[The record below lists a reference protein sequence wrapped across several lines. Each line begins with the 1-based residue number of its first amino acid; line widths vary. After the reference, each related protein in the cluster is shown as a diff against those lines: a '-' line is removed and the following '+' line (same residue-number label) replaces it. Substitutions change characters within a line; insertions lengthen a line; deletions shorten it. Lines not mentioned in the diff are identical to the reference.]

1 VEQVFYK
8 IKLKNDT
15 MINLLSRSPQ
25 KIAAAIYFLFLF
37 PIMSAQ
43 NQSNSVFD
51 AHRGGNITWLS
62 YSNNHKLL
70 YNIIS
75 DEAFQ
80 ILEIRKEKIASLQ
93 TPDDWF
99 QYRTRLKEKLFN
111 GLAGFEKS
119 PLNVKVTGTIKRE
132 TFYVEKILFESHPQF
147 YVTGCLF
154 IPKVR
159 QKPAPAIIYCSGHGE
174 IAFRGEEYQLGI
186 LNLVAKGFI
195 VFAFDPIGQGERLQY
210 LDPVTNKSSIG
221 GPTMEH
227 TYMGSQCLL
236 AGHSLLDYF
245 IWDGVRVVDFLLT
258 RKEVDASRIGI
269 TGMSGGGTQ
278 TSLIAAYDD
287 RIYASAP
294 ECFIT
299 NFTRLLESIGPQ
311 DAEQIPYSGIKKGID
326 HPDFLH
332 LRAPK
337 PTLIVTATNDF
348 FSIQGA
354 RETFS
359 EVQKSFTIL
368 GKPENIS
375 TVEDMSEHGPTLKNR
390 EAICQFFQKYLLL
403 PGDKNFVKGDIFDE
417 KDLWVTETGQVATS
431 LNGKTVF
438 DLNKEYI
445 NKIHDKKIDST
456 DLLQTIRQ
464 VSGIEFKDS
473 VKSVVY
479 TGKIEQ
485 AGITIEKYFI
495 QTHSKDYVLP
505 FYLAKKSSKEKLA
518 AILYLSPGGKEDIL
532 NSEEVLKL
540 LQLGYAVIS
549 PDLPGTGELNDPD
562 YNGVSINGVLYNYML
577 GANFV
582 GKSIAGYQAEALD
595 LLMQHLQKRNDLLSD
610 NISAVVRD
618 EMCSAFLHLT
628 AFKNLFKQVVLIRP
642 YLSYLDIATTR
653 YYQPRIMI
661 STVPGALNYYD
672 LPDLEALLFPK
683 PLTIINPVYSDG
695 KYVNNNNINELF
707 LKVKN
712 VYTKVNPGKFNVS
725 LIDEKM
731 MPAELVKL
739 F

>member
-1 VEQVFYK
+1 MIFISTITLRK
-8 IKLKNDT
+8 IVYAT
-15 MINLLSRSPQ
+15 
-25 KIAAAIYFLFLF
+25 YFLFSFSIL
-37 PIMSAQ
+37 SAQ

-51 AHRGGNITWLS
+51 AHRGENITWLV

-70 YNIIS
+70 YNIIAG
-75 DEAFQ
+75 EAFQ
-80 ILEIRKEKIASLQ
+80 ILESRKEKVASLQ
-93 TPDDWF
+93 TADDWF
-99 QYRTRLKEKLFN
+99 QYRTRLKDNLF
-111 GLAGFEKS
+111 GGIASFEKT
-119 PLNVKVTGTIKRE
+119 PLNIKITGTLKRE
-132 TFYVEKILFESHPQF
+132 TFQVEKISFESHPQF
-147 YVTGCLF
+147 FVTGCLF

-210 LDPVTNKSSIG
+210 VDPVTNESNIG
-221 GPTMEH
+221 GPTLEH
-227 TYMGSQCLL
+227 TFMGSQCLL
-236 AGHSLLDYF
+236 AGHSLIDYF
-245 IWDGVRVVDFLLT
+245 IWDGVRAVDFLLT
-258 RKEVDASRIGI
+258 RKEVDPGRIGI

-278 TSLIAAYDD
+278 TSMIAAYDD
-287 RIYASAP
+287 RIYAAAP
-294 ECFIT
+294 ECYIT

-311 DAEQIPYSGIKKGID
+311 DAEQIPYNGIKKGID

-337 PTLIVTATNDF
+337 PTLIVTTTNDF

-354 RETFS
+354 RETFA

-375 TVEDMSEHGPTLKNR
+375 TVEDVGEHGPTLKNR

-403 PGDKNFVKGDIFDE
+403 PGDRNFVKGDLLTE

-438 DLNKEYI
+438 DLNKEFI
-445 NKIHDKKIDST
+445 NKMHDKKSEST

-485 AGITIEKYFI
+485 GSISIEKYFI

-505 FYLAKKSSKEKLA
+505 FYIAKKSNKENLA
-518 AILYLSPGGKEDIL
+518 AVLYLSPGGKEDIL
-532 NSEEVLKL
+532 NSEEVLQL

-549 PDLPGTGELNDPD
+549 PDLPGTGELRDPD
-562 YNGVSINGVLYNYML
+562 YNGVIINGILYNYML

-582 GKSIAGYQAEALD
+582 GKSITGYQAEALD
-595 LLMQHLQKRNDLLSD
+595 LLRQHLKKRNDILSD
-610 NISAVVRD
+610 NISAVVKD
-618 EMCSAFLHLT
+618 EMCSAFLHF
-628 AFKNLFKQVVLIRP
+628 AVFRNFFKQVVLIRP
-642 YLSYLDIATTR
+642 YLSFLDIATTR
-653 YYQPRIMI
+653 YYEPRIML
-661 STVPGALNYYD
+661 SAVPGALNFYD
-672 LPDLEALLFPK
+672 LPELESLLSPE
-683 PLTIINPVYSDG
+683 PLTIINPVYSNG
-695 KYVNNNNINELF
+695 KYLNNKDIEESY
-707 LKVKN
+707 LKVKD
-712 VYTKVNPGKFNVS
+712 VYTKEKPGKFNVS
-725 LIDEKM
+725 FIDEKM
-731 MPAELVKL
+731 VLKELSRL
-739 F
+739 FQ